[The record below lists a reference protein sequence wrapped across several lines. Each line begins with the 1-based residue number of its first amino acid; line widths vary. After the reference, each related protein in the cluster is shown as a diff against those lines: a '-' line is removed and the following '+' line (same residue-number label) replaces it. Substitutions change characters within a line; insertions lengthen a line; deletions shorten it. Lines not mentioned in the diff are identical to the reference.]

1 MSDAKVSGPWPLS
14 LPAVA
19 LGTSISRSHLS
30 SHPVLG
36 WNTGGRQEGIRS
48 VYTGLAQELPG
59 TGCEGLKTHADL
71 HIWYIFRGKLLKRR
85 GREDANVTPMHICT
99 HAHGRVLS
107 RSFNT
112 WFFQAPRSSSPPL
125 PEESL
130 NPNFIILVPIKFFF
144 FPKLNLCSP
153 ACL

>member
-19 LGTSISRSHLS
+19 LGTFSSRSHLS
-30 SHPVLG
+30 SLLALG
-36 WNTGGRQEGIRS
+36 WNTGGCQEGNRS
-48 VYTGLAQELPG
+48 IVYTGLARELPG

-99 HAHGRVLS
+99 HAYGRVLS

-130 NPNFIILVPIKFFF
+130 NPNFIILVPIKKFFS
-144 FPKLNLCSP
+144 FPN
-153 ACL
+153 